1 MKTIKNKFT
10 LALGVAL
17 LLQAAAPFISG
28 VFLFDPLVDKNDIVK
43 TMTNIS
49 QHSFAAQAAIFL
61 DIVCAMGVIWLG
73 FLFYTLLKKFN
84 QVWALTGLGF
94 YILEAVMYM
103 IGKMFGYGLIMTSA
117 LYAESHETALISLAQ
132 VLYKVFDFAPA
143 MAMIP
148 FGIGAFLFY
157 TLLVKSH
164 ALPTWISIWG
174 LVSMFLVLFGIPLIT
189 YGVNIPFA
197 IVFPY
202 VPFEF
207 VIGGYILIK
216 GVGEKALEPN

>member
-10 LALGVAL
+10 LALGIAL
-17 LLQAAAPFISG
+17 LIQAAAPFISG

-43 TMTNIS
+43 TMTAIA
-49 QHSFAAQAAIFL
+49 QHSFTAQAAIFL
-61 DIVCAMGVIWLG
+61 DIVSAMGVIWLG
-73 FLFYTLLKKFN
+73 VLFYILLKKFN
-84 QVWALTGLGF
+84 HVWALTGLGF
-94 YILEAVMYM
+94 YMLEAVMFLV
-103 IGKMFGYGLIMTSA
+103 GKMFGYGLIMTSN
-117 LYAESHETALISLAQ
+117 LYAVSHETALVSLAQ
-132 VLYKVFDFAPA
+132 ILYQVFDFVPA

-174 LVSMFLVLFGIPLIT
+174 LISMFLVLFGIPLMT

-207 VIGGYILIK
+207 VIGGYILFK
-216 GVGEKALEPN
+216 GVSEKAMD